1 MKLNLALAA
10 ALSLSNTNVVSI
22 SADTLAAEEIE
33 ELNTLFAEEI
43 HLEEQNEEILDELSS
58 LTQTRFDVGGGGE
71 EEEGE
76 MVAQSDTLEG
86 EEEGGDIV
94 LNFDAPDLRVEDEE
108 FFDEL
113 PEEDGVVPIMVS
125 EEATYTTSA
134 MEEEEEVAHVPTK
147 HELHHA
153 AKIAAKANKHPDM
166 LSKAHSMK
174 SVEKKH
180 SKAAKATHGSKGSKR
195 GKMGKAHLSMPT
207 HSGKANKMPIHH
219 EAKTQKTPSTATVKS
234 TSQSVSSSSKANKAT
249 TDSTEAVPMP
259 IEAPVPAVEDDDVTE
274 LNMEPVPRTPDVSPA
289 HNHVGTDTSELNGRL
304 KQEMAEVMLGDTSH
318 VGKGHSQSNENV
330 AALDLLRAKS
340 DAAAQSNGGSVVG
353 RSVIVGG
360 VCLVGS
366 ILYGMT
372 MV

>member
-10 ALSLSNTNVVSI
+10 ALSLSNNNVISI
-22 SADTLAAEEIE
+22 SAELAAEEIE
-33 ELNTLFAEEI
+33 ELNTLFAEEL
-43 HLEEQNEEILDELSS
+43 HLEQQNEEIIQELSS
-58 LTQTRFDVGGGGE
+58 LTQTRFDVDPLVE

-86 EEEGGDIV
+86 GEEDGGDIV
-94 LNFDAPDLRVEDEE
+94 LNFDAPDLRVEEE
-108 FFDEL
+108 GEGYDEL
-113 PEEDGVVPIMVS
+113 PEDGI
-125 EEATYTTSA
+125 AYTTSA
-134 MEEEEEVAHVPTK
+134 MEEDNSSDDEEEEAVHVPTK

-153 AKIAAKANKHPDM
+153 AKIAAKANKDM

-180 SKAAKATHGSKGSKR
+180 SKAAKAIHHGSKGSKR

-207 HSGKANKMPIHH
+207 HSSGKANKMVEPIHH
-219 EAKTQKTPSTATVKS
+219 EAKTQKTPSATVKS
-234 TSQSVSSSSKANKAT
+234 TSQSASSSKANKV
-249 TDSTEAVPMP
+249 TDSSTEEAMPVPMP
-259 IEAPVPAVEDDDVTE
+259 VEEESSGNDNVTE

-289 HNHVGTDTSELNGRL
+289 HHTGVDTSELNGRL

-340 DAAAQSNGGSVVG
+340 DAAAQSNGGVVG
-353 RSVIVGG
+353 RRSVGIVGG

-366 ILYGMT
+366 ILYGM
-372 MV
+372 M

>member
-10 ALSLSNTNVVSI
+10 ALSLSNTNIVSI
-22 SADTLAAEEIE
+22 SAELAAEEIE

-43 HLEEQNEEILDELSS
+43 HLEEQNEEILNELSE
-58 LTQTRFDVGGGGE
+58 LTQTRFDIGGGE
-71 EEEGE
+71 EEEE
-76 MVAQSDTLEG
+76 VDMVAQSDTLEGG

-108 FFDEL
+108 GEGYDEL
-113 PEEDGVVPIMVS
+113 PEDGI
-125 EEATYTTSA
+125 AYTTSA
-134 MEEEEEVAHVPTK
+134 MEEDNSSNEEEEAVHVPTK

-153 AKIAAKANKHPDM
+153 AKIAAKANKHHDM

-174 SVEKKH
+174 SIEKKH
-180 SKAAKATHGSKGSKR
+180 SKAAKAVHHDSKGSKR

-207 HSGKANKMPIHH
+207 THSGKANKMVEH
-219 EAKTQKTPSTATVKS
+219 EAKTHKSPSTATVKS
-234 TSQSVSSSSKANKAT
+234 TSQSASSSSKANKA

-259 IEAPVPAVEDDDVTE
+259 IEAPVPAEGDDDVTE
-274 LNMEPVPRTPDVSPA
+274 LNMEPVPRTPDVPAA

-340 DAAAQSNGGSVVG
+340 DAAQSSGGSVVG
-353 RSVIVGG
+353 RSVGIVGG

-366 ILYGMT
+366 ILYGM
-372 MV
+372 M

>member
-10 ALSLSNTNVVSI
+10 ALSLSNNNVISI
-22 SADTLAAEEIE
+22 SAELAAEEIE

-43 HLEEQNEEILDELSS
+43 HLEEQNEEILEELSS
-58 LTQTRFDVGGGGE
+58 LSQTRFDVDPLVEE

-76 MVAQSDTLEG
+76 MELQSDTLAGG

-94 LNFDAPDLRVEDEE
+94 LNFDAPDLRVEDEGGGE
-108 FFDEL
+108 YDEL
-113 PEEDGVVPIMVS
+113 PEYGI
-125 EEATYTTSA
+125 AYTTSA
-134 MEEEEEVAHVPTK
+134 MEEEDNSSNEEEEVVHVPTK

-153 AKIAAKANKHPDM
+153 AKIAAKANKHHDM

-180 SKAAKATHGSKGSKR
+180 SKAAKAIHHGSKGSKR

-207 HSGKANKMPIHH
+207 HSGKANKMTEPSMKH
-219 EAKTQKTPSTATVKS
+219 EGKTHKTPSATVKS
-234 TSQSVSSSSKANKAT
+234 TSQSASSSSKANKAT
-249 TDSTEAVPMP
+249 TNSTEEAMPMP
-259 IEAPVPAVEDDDVTE
+259 IEAPVPAEEDVDVTE

-289 HNHVGTDTSELNGRL
+289 HQGVDTSALNGRL

-330 AALDLLRAKS
+330 AALDLLWAKS
-340 DAAAQSNGGSVVG
+340 DAAAQSSGGVVG
-353 RSVIVGG
+353 RSVGIVGG

-366 ILYGMT
+366 ILYGM
-372 MV
+372 M